1 MEYLYIKLKKLEDH
15 NMFKIYIWS
24 GGFQMFLLRYFHLA
38 MLFDVDERGEYFQV
52 TLGIWKPTITIQIG
66 TINYDKKNSRRTN
79 LKNT

>member
-1 MEYLYIKLKKLEDH
+1 MGYLYIKLKKLEDH
-15 NMFKIYIWS
+15 NMFKIYVWS
-24 GGFQMFLLRYFHLA
+24 G
-38 MLFDVDERGEYFQV
+38 ERGEYFQV

>member
-1 MEYLYIKLKKLEDH
+1 MGYLYIKLKKLEDH
-15 NMFKIYIWS
+15 NMFKIYVWS
-24 GGFQMFLLRYFHLA
+24 
-38 MLFDVDERGEYFQV
+38 RGEYFQV